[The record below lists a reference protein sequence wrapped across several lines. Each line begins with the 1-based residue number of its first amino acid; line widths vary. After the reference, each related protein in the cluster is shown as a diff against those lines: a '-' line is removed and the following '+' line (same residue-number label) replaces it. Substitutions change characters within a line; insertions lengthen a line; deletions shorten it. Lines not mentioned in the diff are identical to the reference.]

1 MLKSESTR
9 LQEGPDSDAMTAD
22 SGSILCNRPDA
33 KVASPYALKCLLE
46 VLVAGLDA
54 AFANMSFNR
63 IRISKAY

>member
-1 MLKSESTR
+1 
-9 LQEGPDSDAMTAD
+9 MTAD